1 MKKFGLLGS
10 PISRSPSPAIHR
22 IIMEANGID
31 GKYILVE
38 SDEIPDNKFLREF
51 DGMNVTTPLKEKIM
65 DIVEEWDNTARICG
79 AVNTLFIGGK
89 IKAFNTDYLAIL
101 ELVRLREIST
111 EKALIIGAG
120 GAAKAAIAAMM
131 KLGAKVIH
139 IQNRSIERAHR
150 ISMEMDA
157 EIALSDSYDVI
168 VNAVTP
174 EGDDFLRN
182 IVESISFKNFIDFN
196 YTSSTH
202 LKRIAERREIKGID
216 GMEILISQALKS
228 QEIWNGRNL
237 SINQKMVVT

>member
-1 MKKFGLLGS
+1 MKKFGLLGR
-10 PISRSPSPAIHR
+10 PINNSPSPAIHR

-31 GKYILVE
+31 GNYALIE
-38 SDEIPDNKFLREF
+38 SNEIPNRKFLREF
-51 DGMNVTTPLKEKIM
+51 DGINVTTPLKEKINVV
-65 DIVEEWDNTARICG
+65 VEEWDNTARVCG

-101 ELVRLREIST
+101 ELVRLKDISV

-139 IQNRSIERAHR
+139 IQNRSIERAHK

-157 EIALSDSYDVI
+157 EIALSNSYDVI

-174 EGDDFLRN
+174 EGDYFLRK
-182 IVESISFKNFIDFN
+182 IIESITFKNFIDFN
-196 YTSSTH
+196 YSSRNH
-202 LKRIAERREIKGID
+202 LKNIAERKEIKGIN
-216 GMEILISQALKS
+216 GMEILIRQALKS
-228 QEIWNGRNL
+228 EEIWNSRNL
-237 SINQKMVVT
+237 SIDEKMVMP